1 MSIDHGC
8 SSILAA
14 MVARDCPTHVLV
26 NRKVKADLRVASR
39 AEYGIETDAIFIR
52 RNGWSLGGTLASG
65 EVWPNGCGVPTLD
78 RDNA

>member
-26 NRKVKADLRVASR
+26 NRKVKADLRVASP
-39 AEYGIETDAIFIR
+39 R
-52 RNGWSLGGTLASG
+52 RVRHRNRRHLHSREGWSLGGPSHL
-65 EVWPNGCGVPTLD
+65 ERCGPT
-78 RDNA
+78 AVECPH